1 MDTFLESAKPTN
13 LNKREFD
20 SLNRLITNKEIE
32 IVIKILSLKW
42 HLELKEFTAK
52 FYQKLQLIPYKLFKT
67 IEWEWALQICFYEA
81 NITLIARPGKDTTKY
96 ETTDQCLH

>member
-13 LNKREFD
+13 LNKREFN
-20 SLNRLITNKEIE
+20 SLNRLITNKETE

-52 FYQKLQLIPYKLFKT
+52 FYQKFKDLQLIPYKLFKT
-67 IEWEWALQICFYEA
+67 IEWEWALEICFYKA
-81 NITLIARPGKDTTKY
+81 NITLIAKPGKDTTK
-96 ETTDQCLH
+96 